1 MVALTTSIN
10 ITDLFIQLKKFYIYR
25 KNEYFL
31 TKNKLLK
38 LKIQKSPHTSI
49 SVRFED
55 FPKFSK
61 KSFYLLNVND
71 YRFKNDLFNHMSN
84 YDFIYY
90 SNFILINK
98 KIIILWYKKLRNFYQ
113 INLVF

>member
-1 MVALTTSIN
+1 M
-10 ITDLFIQLKKFYIYR
+10 
-25 KNEYFL
+25 
-31 TKNKLLK
+31 
-38 LKIQKSPHTSI
+38 QKSPHTSI

-61 KSFYLLNVND
+61 KSFYLLNIND
-71 YRFKNDLFNHMSN
+71 NRFTNHLFNHMCN

-98 KIIILWYKKLRNFYQ
+98 KIIIL
-113 INLVF
+113 